1 MTQWSLASP
10 LVGGHRS
17 GVARILG
24 CVDPLAPLRSVGG
37 RLAPPMEA
45 LAQSIAERVIGLVVG
60 AVDVNAV
67 LDEVD
72 LNAVL
77 DRVDV
82 NALLAHMDLDAIL
95 NRIDVNALL
104 DHVRPEHPA
113 RARGRGPLEQE

>member
-10 LVGGHRS
+10 LVGGHGSR
-17 GVARILG
+17 VARILG
-24 CVDPLAPLRSVGG
+24 CVDPLAPLRSVGD

-82 NALLAHMDLDAIL
+82 NALLAAMDLDAIGAVVD
-95 NRIDVNALL
+95 RVDM
-104 DHVRPEHPA
+104 
-113 RARGRGPLEQE
+113 

>member
-10 LVGGHRS
+10 FVGGHGG

-60 AVDVNAV
+60 AVDVNAL

-77 DRVDV
+77 DRVDLD
-82 NALLAHMDLDAIL
+82 ALLARVDLEAIL
-95 NRIDVNALL
+95 NRVDINPSWT
-104 DHVRPEHPA
+104 RST
-113 RARGRGPLEQE
+113 